1 MEKLQSGASKGG
13 ILSLVSLP
21 RIATSPFKELGRR
34 ALLALGLLM
43 LTTMLVWLDRG
54 AYIDNTGGDGVSF
67 IDALYYATVTV
78 TTTGYGDITPIA
90 PHARLVNALVIT
102 PLRIT
107 FLVVLVGT
115 TIEVLANQ
123 GSRAIK
129 DSFWRKKMRNHIV
142 VIGYGT
148 KGRSAV
154 NTLRRQGEKP
164 DKIVV
169 IDANTAAVNEAN
181 FDGYAAFQGDATRR
195 SLLRRAEVS
204 KARQVIISLDRDD
217 ASILTTLTVRQL
229 NPTAGVIVSVREHD
243 NVPLVRQ
250 SGASAVV
257 TSSETVGRLL
267 GLSAIGPEL
276 GTIMQDMLTG
286 AEGLEVHQRLATAD
300 EVGQPPSAVQG
311 ERVIGLIRN
320 GTLRRFY
327 DKTATR
333 IEIGDELI
341 VVRRAQPPSPKDKN
355 ILRSFDD

>member
-1 MEKLQSGASKGG
+1 MAKWQAGGREG
-13 ILSLVSLP
+13 ILSMVSLP
-21 RIATSPFKELGRR
+21 RIASSPFKELGRR
-34 ALLALGLLM
+34 ALLALLFLA
-43 LTTMLVWLDRG
+43 LSTLLVWLDRDSYVDST
-54 AYIDNTGGDGVSF
+54 AGDGVSL
-67 IDALYYATVTV
+67 IDALYYSTVTI

-90 PHARLVNALVIT
+90 PHARLLNALVVT
-102 PLRIT
+102 PLRIA

-129 DSFWRKKMRNHIV
+129 DSIWRRRMRNHIV

-154 NTLRRQGEKP
+154 NTLRRQGEP
-164 DKIVV
+164 ADKIVV
-169 IDANTAAVNEAN
+169 IDGSAAAINDANY
-181 FDGYAAFQGDATRR
+181 DGLAAFQGDATRR
-195 SLLRRAEVS
+195 DLLRRAEVS

-217 ASILTTLTVRQL
+217 AAILATLTVRQL
-229 NPTAGVIVSVREHD
+229 NPTAGVIVSVREQV

-250 SGASAVV
+250 SGASSVV

-286 AEGLEVHQRLATAD
+286 AEGLEVHQRLAEPHEA
-300 EVGQPPSAVQG
+300 GQPPSGITG
-311 ERVIGLIRN
+311 ERVIGIIRN

-327 DKTATR
+327 DQTAMR
-333 IEIGDELI
+333 IELGDELI
-341 VVRRAQPPSPKDKN
+341 VVRRAHPPVSKDV
-355 ILRSFDD
+355 LRTYDD